1 MTTTKIQNPHLPAGL
16 SQPALRALQ
25 AAGITRL
32 EQCTQLSEK
41 QLLALHGLGPKGVV
55 ILRSALHAQGL
66 DFAPAEK

>member
-1 MTTTKIQNPHLPAGL
+1 MTVSKIQNPHLPAGL

-32 EQCTQLSEK
+32 EQCAKFSEK
-41 QLLALHGLGPKGVV
+41 QLLALHGFGPKGIV
-55 ILRSALHAQGL
+55 ILRSALHAKGL